1 MSELGVILYNFR
13 GNTVLSVIFLP
24 IGLEGGSLVD
34 ERSRSSRLVRE
45 LREREG
51 EEVSPESF
59 WGVWVPPTGGA
70 VGPGGGEEGT
80 DGMGLGLMVVAER
93 GRI

>member
-1 MSELGVILYNFR
+1 MIE
-13 GNTVLSVIFLP
+13 
-24 IGLEGGSLVD
+24 D
-34 ERSRSSRLVRE
+34 RSRSSRLVRE

-51 EEVSPESF
+51 EEVSPRSL
-59 WGVWVPPTGGA
+59 WGVWVPPTGAG

-80 DGMGLGLMVVAER
+80 EGMGLGPIPVAER